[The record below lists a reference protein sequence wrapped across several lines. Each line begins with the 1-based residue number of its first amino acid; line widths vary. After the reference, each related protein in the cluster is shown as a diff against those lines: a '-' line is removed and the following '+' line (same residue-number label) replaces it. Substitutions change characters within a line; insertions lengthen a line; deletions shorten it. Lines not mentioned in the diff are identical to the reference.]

1 MKVVNEINS
10 GNGGNET
17 KAGCVCY
24 SGWKSTRGPWQPFW
38 NCNCNCQPGNTTNNN
53 ANFKKAKDA

>member
-1 MKVVNEINS
+1 MKIINDS
-10 GNGGNET
+10 TGT
-17 KAGCVCY
+17 PVLRRAGCVCD

-38 NCNCNCQPGNTTNNN
+38 NCNCSRIKGNTENNN